1 MSKCPD
7 YYITSDG
14 REFWEFFR
22 DECHEIIDEYCIMN
36 RSQSHALESACEY
49 LFRAG
54 SKTVDPCDDIRKAF
68 NLIDRIMGM
77 ETLEDSKKIVTECV
91 HGTVG
96 RVVLE
101 RAKKIIAKA
110 YANQVDPIRTA
121 WGTIEHA

>member
-22 DECHEIIDEYCIMN
+22 DECHKIIDEYCILN

-54 SKTVDPCDDIRKAF
+54 IKTVDPCDDIRKAF
-68 NLIDRIMGM
+68 SLIDRIMGM
-77 ETLEDSKKIVTECV
+77 ETIEDSKKKVAGCV
-91 HGTVG
+91 CEVIG
-96 RVVLE
+96 RVMLE
-101 RAKKIIAKA
+101 CAKKMIAKA
-110 YANQVDPIRTA
+110 DANQVDPIRTA
-121 WGTIEHA
+121 